1 MEAFAAALAFLVA
14 AAGAPGQD
22 SSSGSYGSS
31 RANSR
36 TSAAARVGGQPSNVP
51 ERGTSAQGRVRA
63 GYEVGV
69 ASATAGGRNDTGPVV
84 EDTWAHPPASQSPS
98 VAQPTREEI
107 LQAQRRGRIRDRDVP
122 DRIRGRLLSELKVP
136 NPVQLEEV
144 FKDPYRHRQDDLKP

>member
-1 MEAFAAALAFLVA
+1 MEAFAVALAFLVA

-22 SSSGSYGSS
+22 SSSGS

-98 VAQPTREEI
+98 VA
-107 LQAQRRGRIRDRDVP
+107 
-122 DRIRGRLLSELKVP
+122 
-136 NPVQLEEV
+136 
-144 FKDPYRHRQDDLKP
+144 